1 MINIVKLVTGE
12 ELIGTV
18 DFTSEHIVITNPC
31 MLQVVPSRNNPEQ
44 PTMGI
49 FPYASYT
56 KNHKIKIS
64 NDFVVWREEPI
75 QELYNQYNTIF
86 GSGLLVADS
95 SNVVDFNK
103 FK

>member
-18 DFTSEHIVITNPC
+18 ERTQDHIVIKSPC
-31 MLQVVPSRNNPEQ
+31 LLQVVPSRNNPEQ

-56 KNHKIKIS
+56 KNHKVNIS
-64 NDFVVWREEPI
+64 LNFVIWSEEPV

-86 GSGLLVADS
+86 GSGIVVADG